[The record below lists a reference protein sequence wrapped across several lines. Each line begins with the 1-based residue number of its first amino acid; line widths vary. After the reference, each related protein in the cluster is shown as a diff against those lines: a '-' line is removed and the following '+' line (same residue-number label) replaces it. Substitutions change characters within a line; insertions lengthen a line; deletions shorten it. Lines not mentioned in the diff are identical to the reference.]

1 MIVQFIL
8 DLDSRGFP
16 PRRDFIEEMANSL
29 LVDRNVSPVVTVA
42 QAVRTQGKRS
52 GHNHYV
58 SNYGGAYSC
67 L

>member
-1 MIVQFIL
+1 MKF
-8 DLDSRGFP
+8 
-16 PRRDFIEEMANSL
+16 N
-29 LVDRNVSPVVTVA
+29 NVHDKQVVTVA
-42 QAVRTQGKRS
+42 QAVKPQGKRS